1 VLHDLNA
8 NHTYWVRRF
17 APFFVRAIFSRS
29 LVSHWVLCRMSG
41 CGGWHWQLKVVHDN
55 QLASAQ
61 TKVDTEQCE
70 ELMTT
75 LQTRQKDEFASLQRF
90 RGLIQEID
98 KEISGMRLSLEK
110 ETATTQVWRAQVGI
124 GVGAVPREFR
134 KYTWGFRPVIVSH
147 AGFYSTHANGLGRRL
162 TQVG

>member
-1 VLHDLNA
+1 
-8 NHTYWVRRF
+8 
-17 APFFVRAIFSRS
+17 
-29 LVSHWVLCRMSG
+29 MSG